1 MKILQLQPH
10 SHAPFFLFHFKRK
23 KQNKLNFVKFDHFR
37 GTLNFD
43 EFQKG
48 MTKVAEKKYEDEG
61 IKGDKA
67 LSKLEQQII
76 DDNDVSDWIE

>member
-1 MKILQLQPH
+1 MHHSSSFTSREKKI
-10 SHAPFFLFHFKRK
+10 
-23 KQNKLNFVKFDHFR
+23 KLNFVKFDHFR

>member
-1 MKILQLQPH
+1 MHH
-10 SHAPFFLFHFKRK
+10 SCSFTSGEK
-23 KQNKLNFVKFDHFR
+23 KLNFVKFHNFR

>member
-1 MKILQLQPH
+1 M
-10 SHAPFFLFHFKRK
+10 
-23 KQNKLNFVKFDHFR
+23 
-37 GTLNFD
+37 NFD

-48 MTKVAEKKYEDEG
+48 MTKVAEEKYKDEV